1 MGLRNNTETTTSN
14 QPVYLKKR
22 DPNVFNGPVKMFG
35 NCQRSS
41 LTGQSKC
48 SKSAKSKTETPASTQ
63 PVNNYKVTVGKKEG
77 QPSLTYIYTKI
88 CFSTL
93 AGLEPA
99 IPRFE
104 VRCLIHLATGPQLF
118 IFVVSSLL
126 VTVYNAI

>member
-1 MGLRNNTETTTSN
+1 MIMGLRNNTETTTSN

-88 CFSTL
+88 CFSPL

-104 VRCLIHLATGPQLF
+104 VRCLIHLATGPCVL
-118 IFVVSSLL
+118 
-126 VTVYNAI
+126 

>member
-1 MGLRNNTETTTSN
+1 MIMGLRNNTETTTSN

-63 PVNNYKVTVGKKEG
+63 PVNNYKVTVGKK
-77 QPSLTYIYTKI
+77 
-88 CFSTL
+88 
-93 AGLEPA
+93 
-99 IPRFE
+99 
-104 VRCLIHLATGPQLF
+104 
-118 IFVVSSLL
+118 
-126 VTVYNAI
+126 